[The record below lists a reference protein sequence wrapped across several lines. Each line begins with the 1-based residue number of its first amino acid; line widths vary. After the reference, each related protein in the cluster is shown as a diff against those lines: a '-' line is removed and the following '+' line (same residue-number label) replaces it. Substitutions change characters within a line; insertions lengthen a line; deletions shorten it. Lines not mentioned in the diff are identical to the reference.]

1 MIQRCTCFRF
11 PPNYARRWRFAS
23 QTSEK
28 IAKPDIMEQPKV
40 PDFRIC
46 LDSVEIAEIIF
57 PLSKDVTTMLVP
69 FSDFSN
75 GNKSTE

>member
-1 MIQRCTCFRF
+1 
-11 PPNYARRWRFAS
+11 
-23 QTSEK
+23 
-28 IAKPDIMEQPKV
+28 MEQPKV